1 MKRIFSILALMILLS
16 GTWGCQDW
24 LNIKPESEVVL
35 EDFWQNESQVN
46 QALAACY
53 RSLTEQNVMSRMLV
67 WGELRSDDVTFGSD
81 MPVDMY
87 KMVNVDIAPSNGYC
101 QWGPIYTVINYC
113 NNFLHFAPQVVDLDA
128 NFTESKLHS
137 VEAEVLTIR
146 ALAYFYLVRTFKEVP
161 WIDQPSIDDAQDYKV
176 PKSPEGVVLDNIEAD
191 LITALK
197 YARTNY
203 EKTVYDKGRIT
214 RNAVRALLADIYL
227 WREKYGQ
234 SIDMCNQILDN
245 PGTLELVDGKDV
257 LRQVFYQGNSTES
270 IFELQFDDDN
280 QFNQILHDFY
290 GYSGNMSGE
299 WSFPGVLVTGQYRSF
314 NIKGAAGIE
323 SENDIRQKDFLRP
336 ETGGDKYYVFKYAGA
351 LREENSTTNFSTYY
365 YRNTT
370 ANWIVYRLSDIILMK
385 AEALIQLGND
395 NEEAMRMIN
404 MTYLRSNFKEG
415 TEPLKL
421 DNYNTKGD
429 LEKLLLRE
437 RQRELMFEGKRWFDL
452 MRLARRADSP
462 TPLLNYVLKKFTG
475 NSSIQFTKMSVM
487 DALYLPIHTDELKA
501 NTALEQNP
509 FYETTGDNVLTK

>member
-1 MKRIFSILALMILLS
+1 MKRIFSLLAVMILLS

-53 RSLTEQNVMSRMLV
+53 RSLTEQSVMERMLV

-81 MPVDMY
+81 MPVDMN
-87 KMVNVDIAPSNGYC
+87 KMLNVDISPSNGYC
-101 QWGPIYTVINYC
+101 QWGSLYTVINYC
-113 NNFLHFAPQVVDLDA
+113 NNFLHFAPQVVDIDA
-128 NFTESKLHS
+128 NFTESKLHTL
-137 VEAEVLTIR
+137 EAEVLTIR

-161 WIDQPSIDDAQDYKV
+161 WIDQPSIDDAQDYNI
-176 PKSPEGVVLDNIEAD
+176 PKSPEDVVLDNIEAD
-191 LITALK
+191 LTTALK
-197 YARTNY
+197 YARTSYQKN
-203 EKTVYDKGRIT
+203 VYDKGRIT

-227 WREKYGQ
+227 WRENYQQCVG
-234 SIDMCNQILDN
+234 MCNQILDN
-245 PGTLELVDGKDV
+245 PGNLELVDGKDV

-280 QFNQILHDFY
+280 QFNQILHDYY
-290 GYSGNMSGE
+290 GYTGNLNGE
-299 WSFPGVLVTGQYRSF
+299 WSFPGILITGQYRIF
-314 NIKGAAGIE
+314 NIKGAGPIE
-323 SENDIRQKDFLRP
+323 SENDIRQKDFLRS
-336 ETGGDKYYVFKYAGA
+336 EIGGDKYYVFKYAGA
-351 LREENSTTNFSTYY
+351 LREENTTTKASTYY
-365 YRNTT
+365 YRSTT
-370 ANWIVYRLSDIILMK
+370 ANWIVYRLPDIILMK
-385 AEALIQLGND
+385 AEALIQLGTD

-404 MTYLRSNFKEG
+404 MTYLRSNFEEG

-421 DNYNTKGD
+421 ENYNTKGD

-462 TPLLNYVLKKFTG
+462 TPLLNYVIKKFTG
-475 NSSIQFTKMSVM
+475 NSSLEITKMSVM

-509 FYETTGDNVLTK
+509 FYETTGDNALTQ